1 MTQRYVV
8 ASRHPDYDIVVTTEQ
23 RASGAWA
30 VVANVVHTSPTGLST
45 RPVPVPDSDFTTES
59 DARNAGVESA
69 QTWIGEN
76 APPDEPGALS

>member
-8 ASRHPDYDIVVTTEQ
+8 ASSHPDYDIVVTTEQ

-45 RPVPVPDSDFTTES
+45 RPIPVPDSEFSSES
-59 DARNAGVESA
+59 DARNAGVQSA
-69 QTWIGEN
+69 QHWIGEN
-76 APPDEPGALS
+76 TPQSESDTVR

>member
-8 ASRHPDYDIVVTTEQ
+8 ASRHPDYEIEVTTEQ

-45 RPVPVPDSDFTTES
+45 RPIPLPDTDFSNES
-59 DARNAGVESA
+59 DARNAGVQSA
-69 QTWIGEN
+69 QEWIGEN
-76 APPDEPGALS
+76 APQSESETPR